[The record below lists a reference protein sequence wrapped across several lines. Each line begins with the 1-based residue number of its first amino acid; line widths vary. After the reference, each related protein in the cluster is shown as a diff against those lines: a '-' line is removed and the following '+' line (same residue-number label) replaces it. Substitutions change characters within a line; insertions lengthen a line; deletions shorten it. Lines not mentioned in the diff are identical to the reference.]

1 VSCSSSSVGGQ
12 KWNTTTTKASQREKK
27 SQKEE
32 GEEGEEGEGEGERK
46 VHCEVE
52 VISWRERRIKAQ
64 ILVYADIQSVW
75 NSLTDYERLADFIPN
90 LVCR

>member
-32 GEEGEEGEGEGERK
+32 GEEGEEGEGERK